1 MPAIDIS
8 SAAADLRPALPSG
21 TQLTDSTEL
30 GTGASDAFA
39 AALLAQAMLPQM
51 TPVATP
57 VAVEAAAGLGAGQE
71 LPGMRPALAA
81 GAAPRRAPTVAL
93 AGLTDAPQAIPLAP
107 GALPE
112 VAAEVGEQDFAMAF
126 AALQDAMVG
135 GGEVDTGEAAL
146 ADGDG
151 QALGAALGDFGE
163 ALQTLTAAA
172 APRADSAGIGSEA
185 LLAGQI
191 GRAHGAGPAGAPGQV
206 YAQQSAPLPMDQPAL
221 FAERLTQ
228 HVSVMLG
235 DAVNSATIAV
245 TPPDLGPVEVRVTV
259 VGDEAK
265 IQLAATHQA
274 TREALQ
280 DALPK
285 LRAAL
290 ADSGLS
296 LGQAGVFAQM
306 PERQQQAQGEAP
318 TAQFGAREGAEFDA
332 AAVAPTA
339 TARSLRLG
347 LVDAF
352 V

>member
-57 VAVEAAAGLGAGQE
+57 VAVETAAGLGAGQE

-81 GAAPRRAPTVAL
+81 GAMPRRAPTVAL

-112 VAAEVGEQDFAMAF
+112 AAAEVGEQDFAMAF
-126 AALQDAMVG
+126 AALQDAIVG
-135 GGEVDTGEAAL
+135 ADEVDMGEAAL
-146 ADGDG
+146 ADDDG

-163 ALQTLTAAA
+163 ALQTLTAAT
-172 APRADSAGIGSEA
+172 APRADGVGSEA

-191 GRAHGAGPAGAPGQV
+191 GRAHGAGAAGAPGQV

>member
-1 MPAIDIS
+1 MPAIDTL
-8 SAAADLRPALPSG
+8 SAAADLRPVPPSG

-30 GTGASDAFA
+30 GAGASDAFA
-39 AALLAQAMLPQM
+39 AALLAQGMMPQM
-51 TPVATP
+51 TPAATP
-57 VAVEAAAGLGAGQE
+57 VAVETGAGLGAGQE
-71 LPGMRPALAA
+71 LPGLRPALAA
-81 GAAPRRAPTVAL
+81 SGTPRRAPTVAL
-93 AGLTDAPQAIPLAP
+93 AGPTDAPQATALLP
-107 GALPE
+107 GALP
-112 VAAEVGEQDFAMAF
+112 AATADAGEQEFAMAF

-135 GGEVDTGEAAL
+135 GGEVDKGEGPL
-146 ADGDG
+146 VGGEG
-151 QALGAALGDFGE
+151 QALGAALGEFGE

-172 APRADSAGIGSEA
+172 APRAEGAGTGSEA

-191 GRAHGAGPAGAPGQV
+191 GRAHGAGAAGAPGQV

-306 PERQQQAQGEAP
+306 PERQQQAQGEAS
-318 TAQFGAREGAEFDA
+318 TAQFGGRDGDEFDA
-332 AAVAPTA
+332 AAVAPTPA
-339 TARSLRLG
+339 ARNLRLG

>member
-1 MPAIDIS
+1 MPAIDTL
-8 SAAADLRPALPSG
+8 SAAADLRPATPTG
-21 TQLTDSTEL
+21 MQLTESTEL
-30 GTGASDAFA
+30 GAGASDAFA
-39 AALLAQAMLPQM
+39 AALLAQSLLPQM
-51 TPVATP
+51 APVATP
-57 VAVEAAAGLGAGQE
+57 VAVETAVGLGAGQE
-71 LPGMRPALAA
+71 LPGLRPALATP
-81 GAAPRRAPTVAL
+81 AASRRAPTVAL
-93 AGLTDAPQAIPLAP
+93 AGLTDTAPTTPLAP
-107 GALPE
+107 GALPD
-112 VAAEVGEQDFAMAF
+112 VAADPGEQDFAMAF

-135 GGEVDTGEAAL
+135 GGEVDMGEAAP
-146 ADGDG
+146 ADGEA
-151 QALGAALGDFGE
+151 QALGAALGEFGE
-163 ALQTLTAAA
+163 ALQTLTAT
-172 APRADSAGIGSEA
+172 APSRAD
-185 LLAGQI
+185 
-191 GRAHGAGPAGAPGQV
+191 GAGPGNEALMAAHVGRGQAAGAGGAPGQV
-206 YAQQSAPLPMDQPAL
+206 YAQQSAPLPMAQPAL

-245 TPPDLGPVEVRVTV
+245 SPADLGPVEVRVTV

-280 DALPK
+280 EALPK

-318 TAQFGAREGAEFDA
+318 THPFGARDGAEFDGA
-332 AAVAPTA
+332 AAAPAPA
-339 TARSLRLG
+339 TRSLRIG